1 MPAAM
6 PQWEPQPFVVVDDAQ
21 LAGPEGFE
29 MSYASYDPGYQLEPP
44 YGAYYE
50 APYAAA
56 VPESVPLSTYGG
68 RFEDPL
74 EDTAGSSSAAAELA
88 AYFAAGSALG
98 YSAYSMLTVS
108 GEERPAKDVAVGAA
122 GVGAFLGV
130 WVFGSVTAAGALAVA
145 CAYGSTRND
154 TFRKAGSA
162 AAAAYDKIA
171 EIDEQYDVAAKVKN
185 ATDQAVLVAQNLN
198 KNYGLT
204 DKVDKQLQLTER
216 SSAVTSKFKKVT
228 DAVDDFK
235 MKATNPPQALLKAGE
250 P

>member
-1 MPAAM
+1 M

-56 VPESVPLSTYGG
+56 VPESVPLIIRS
-68 RFEDPL
+68 EDPL

-108 GEERPAKDVAVGAA
+108 GEERPAKVVAVGAA

-171 EIDEQYDVAAKVKN
+171 EIDEQYDVAKKVKT
-185 ATDQAVLVAQNLN
+185 ATDQTVLAAQNLN

-204 DKVDKQLQLTER
+204 AKVDKQLQLTER
-216 SSAVTSKFKKVT
+216 SSAVTSKFQKVT